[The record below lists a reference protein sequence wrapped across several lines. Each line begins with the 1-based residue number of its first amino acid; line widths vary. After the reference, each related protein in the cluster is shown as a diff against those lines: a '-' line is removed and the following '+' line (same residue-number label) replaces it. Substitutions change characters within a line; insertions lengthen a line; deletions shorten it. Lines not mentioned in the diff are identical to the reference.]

1 MNDAEKLAEMK
12 KRSRAAAMSSSWDAV
27 FEAVYD
33 AYREAIEIAE
43 KQKAEA
49 VAQPA

>member
-1 MNDAEKLAEMK
+1 MK
-12 KRSRAAAMSSSWDAV
+12 QKSRANAMSSSWDSV

-43 KQKAEA
+43 QIKRTEKAKA
-49 VAQPA
+49 A